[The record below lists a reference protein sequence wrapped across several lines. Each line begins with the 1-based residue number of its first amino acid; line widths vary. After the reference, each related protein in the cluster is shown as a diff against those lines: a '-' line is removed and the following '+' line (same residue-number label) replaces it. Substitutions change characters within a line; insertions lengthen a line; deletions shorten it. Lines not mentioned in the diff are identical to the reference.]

1 VKLSLS
7 FLLVPK
13 NYYYNYYTY
22 NMYNFVFYTL
32 AYTICMY
39 FLNHDHNHDE

>member
-22 NMYNFVFYTL
+22 NMYNFVFCTL
-32 AYTICMY
+32 AYTICIS
-39 FLNHDHNHDE
+39 